1 MALKRERAA
10 LAKRRPDQGVV
21 LLDGEPTEYSPPPPV
36 IARLIL
42 RAVTG
47 RDGRFI
53 CIETL
58 GASE

>member
-1 MALKRERAA
+1 MAPKRERAA
-10 LAKRRPDQGVV
+10 QANRRPDQDVV
-21 LLDGEPTEYSPPPPV
+21 LLDGEPTEYSPPTPV
-36 IARLIL
+36 IARLTM

>member
-1 MALKRERAA
+1 MTLKRERAA
-10 LAKRRPDQGVV
+10 PARRRPDQDVV
-21 LLDGEPTEYSPPPPV
+21 LLDGEPAEYSPPPPV

-58 GASE
+58 GASQ